1 MPKVRTSRRVPAHRR
16 STRPSSARPS
26 ASRQQSESPEQREL
40 REDRERLRPL
50 EEADALMVQHPQ
62 VGSFTDI
69 LMSPSPLDG
78 LGMDMFSEDHIQFP
92 DDLSLAN
99 LNNGGPVGGSS
110 MPPTTSL
117 HFAGSQASLTTTA
130 APAAPSW
137 ASPQPNLAGFALA
150 VAGRTAG
157 EIAFQIYG
165 HDIRID
171 TALCKKLAGEL
182 AMRDPIQRRPETKL
196 NMERRSNVEAFLG
209 YVTGVPVRRACKNCT
224 KGHGPWHECVIL
236 ENQLCGS
243 CTNCWFNASGSRCTF
258 HESNQA
264 NATYAP
270 TPAWNTASNAMA
282 MLPNMMQASSTL
294 AQPTLSFPQASPSQ
308 QSSSFPQASPLPLV
322 SSAQQSTSLA
332 QAPSLSQANSSFN
345 NALQPAHQPSTPQPS
360 PPAYTL
366 PPRLDPSN

>member
-16 STRPSSARPS
+16 STRQSSARPS

-78 LGMDMFSEDHIQFP
+78 LGMDIFPEDHIQFP

-99 LNNGGPVGGSS
+99 LNNGGPVGGPS

-236 ENQLCGS
+236 EGQLCGS

-258 HESNQA
+258 HGKSSNH
-264 NATYAP
+264 
-270 TPAWNTASNAMA
+270 
-282 MLPNMMQASSTL
+282 LRSSL
-294 AQPTLSFPQASPSQ
+294 RAL
-308 QSSSFPQASPLPLV
+308 
-322 SSAQQSTSLA
+322 
-332 QAPSLSQANSSFN
+332 SLSQF
-345 NALQPAHQPSTPQPS
+345 
-360 PPAYTL
+360 
-366 PPRLDPSN
+366 

>member
-16 STRPSSARPS
+16 STRQSSARPS

-78 LGMDMFSEDHIQFP
+78 LGMDMFPEDHIQFP

-117 HFAGSQASLTTTA
+117 HFAGSQASLTATA

-236 ENQLCGS
+236 ESQLCGS

-258 HESNQA
+258 HAAEELGMRIAEYDEYLQTPEGRNEERLFQEQTQGRIVEEQNEEHNRA
-264 NATYAP
+264 
-270 TPAWNTASNAMA
+270 TPATASDESMGN
-282 MLPNMMQASSTL
+282 PNSDD
-294 AQPTLSFPQASPSQ
+294 
-308 QSSSFPQASPLPLV
+308 
-322 SSAQQSTSLA
+322 
-332 QAPSLSQANSSFN
+332 NE
-345 NALQPAHQPSTPQPS
+345 
-360 PPAYTL
+360 Y
-366 PPRLDPSN
+366 R